1 MINRAVLSLLLL
13 VVLPFAARSQTHY
26 LSTLSVRDICHYGN
40 NLYQATAGGLVVTDD
55 DMGNS
60 RRYDHTNGLPTNNL
74 SWVEADST
82 GMVWVC
88 SYNGRILGLRLSDKV
103 ATVIV
108 DTTFGTSNYYNGMV
122 ASKGTFWVLID
133 GQMHSY
139 RNGLWSKR
147 AAFTSGVLQSNLI
160 KEDKDG
166 NLWTVNNNSALGGGA
181 WCYNTKSDSWTKV
194 AFPDFFKG
202 LYLNSFSI
210 VSPNLFLVSFW
221 DSDSVM
227 GGTFL
232 AVREQLGDSTWTWES
247 VNDNA
252 WGLLNDSYGNS
263 FVFYNEEL
271 HVCQLNSVYELNF
284 IPTGISITQ
293 ISVSSIE
300 TYGLE
305 KKLWIGD
312 PTYGL
317 SYFKNMAM
325 VAKNSSVAGTAQFPF
340 GINSI
345 KSVTIDH
352 DGQAWIIEQMETFI
366 SIFNPKS
373 NTWKNQ
379 DIHLDGVTSATVKAI
394 GRGSN
399 KDMWFV
405 TPKEV
410 VKKKA
415 DGSQTIYAGCG
426 GEYIYDKMKD
436 WIWIVGDSNKVQS
449 YSYQNPTT
457 FQPVI
462 RCEVHPNLRLTKIA
476 PISPTEFYVASS
488 GSNQAIYHYKNGTW
502 TMTIIATTGNCEMDV
517 RNGELVVGT
526 DHGVHA
532 SISGGSTLEFTDNK
546 ARGLNYTALYSLEV
560 APNGN
565 IIISTDNG
573 LFVSNGD
580 NWSLPPYNLNIWSRV
595 PHSPIVT
602 PIVTSIVFDTI
613 NDLIWYSGTEGI
625 STFPWYAGSTVSLN
639 QSKALKF
646 SAPSIS
652 LNRQGIHYS
661 LPGTEDARLSI
672 FSVNG
677 RQLASKVISG
687 SVRSGFVGLS
697 NLATG
702 NLVYRI
708 SSGKQTISG
717 SLTSV
722 K

>member
-1 MINRAVLSLLLL
+1 MINRVFLSLLLL
-13 VVLPFAARSQTHY
+13 ASLPFAARSQTHY
-26 LSTLSVRDICHYGN
+26 LSTLSVRDLCHYGN
-40 NLYQATAGGLVVTDD
+40 TLYQATAGGLVVTND
-55 DMGNS
+55 DMGS
-60 RRYDHTNGLPTNNL
+60 EKRYDHSNGLPTNNL
-74 SWVEADST
+74 SWVEADSA
-82 GMVWVC
+82 MVWVC
-88 SYNGRILGLRLSDKV
+88 SYGGRILGLRLSDKE

-108 DTTFGTSNYYNGMV
+108 DTTFGPFSYFNGMV
-122 ASKGTFWVLID
+122 ASKGTLWVLID
-133 GQMHSY
+133 GQMRSY
-139 RNGLWSKR
+139 RNGRWSTH
-147 AAFTSGVLQSNLI
+147 AAFDSGILQSNLI

-166 NLWTVNNNSALGGGA
+166 NLWTVNNHSVLGGGA

-194 AFPDFFKG
+194 VFPGYFKG
-202 LYLNSFSI
+202 LYLNSFAV
-210 VSPNLFLVSFW
+210 VSPNCFLLSFW

-227 GGTFL
+227 GGTFM
-232 AVREQLGDSTWTWES
+232 AVREYWGDSTWTWES

-252 WGLLNDSYGNS
+252 WGLFNDSYGNS

-284 IPTGISITQ
+284 IPTGITGV
-293 ISVSSIE
+293 SVSSVE

-325 VAKNSSVAGTAQFPF
+325 VAKNTSVAGTAQFPF

-352 DGQAWIIEQMETFI
+352 DGQAWIIEQMERFI
-366 SIFNPKS
+366 SVFNPKS

-405 TPKEV
+405 TGKEA
-410 VKKKA
+410 VKRKA
-415 DGSQTIYAGCG
+415 DGSRTTYVGCG
-426 GEYIYDKMKD
+426 GEYVYDKMPG
-436 WIWIVGDSNKVQS
+436 WIWIIGDSNKVQS
-449 YSYQNPTT
+449 YAFQFPSS

-462 RCEVHPNLRLTKIA
+462 KCDAYPKVRFSKIA
-476 PISPTEFYVASS
+476 PISGAEFYAVGYDNGQAVYHYRGPTWTKLSISSS
-488 GSNQAIYHYKNGTW
+488 GFYALGVKNNREVF
-502 TMTIIATTGNCEMDV
+502 I
-517 RNGELVVGT
+517 GT
-526 DHGVHA
+526 DYGLH
-532 SISGGSTLEFTDNK
+532 STVDGQTWEFTPNNAK
-546 ARGLNYTALYSLEV
+546 GLSYTALYSLEV
-560 APNGN
+560 APTGF
-565 IIISTDNG
+565 IMISTDNG
-573 LFVSNGD
+573 LFVGNGET
-580 NWSLPPYNLNIWSRV
+580 WSRP

-602 PIVTSIVFDTI
+602 PIVNSIVFDTI
-613 NDLIWYSGTEGI
+613 NDLVWYSGTEGMT
-625 STFPWYAGSTVSLN
+625 TFRWEGGSTINLN
-639 QSKALKF
+639 QPKLSKL

-661 LPGTEDARLSI
+661 LPGTEDVRLSI
-672 FSVNG
+672 FSVSG
-677 RQLASKVISG
+677 RQLASKTISG
-687 SVRSGFVGLS
+687 SVRTGFVGLS
-697 NLATG
+697 NLAAG

-708 SSGKQTISG
+708 SSGKIQISG